1 MGLVWTAFAVQITG
15 MSDTSSPPS
24 KPYKPPQFGPRVREI
39 PEGDNRPRLVCPEC
53 TYIKYDNPLV
63 VVGAVVTWEDRV
75 LLCRRA
81 IEPRRGYWTIPAGYL
96 ELNED
101 AETGAIREAKE
112 EACADIEIDAL
123 LAVYNVTR
131 ISQVQLIYRATL
143 RSPAFAAGE
152 ESLEVDLFD
161 WKDIPWDDIAF
172 PSVHWAL
179 NHHREV
185 ANQPVFTARTN
196 PPV

>member
-1 MGLVWTAFAVQITG
+1 MG
-15 MSDTSSPPS
+15 MSDTTPPTS
-24 KPYKPPQFGPRVREI
+24 NDFNPSQIGPRVREI
-39 PEGDNRPRLVCPEC
+39 PDGDNRPRLVCPEC
-53 TYIKYDNPLV
+53 SYIKYDNPLV
-63 VVGAVVTWEDRV
+63 VVGAVVTWEDRI
-75 LLCRRA
+75 LLCKRA
-81 IEPRRGYWTIPAGYL
+81 IEPRSGFWTIPAGYL

-143 RSPAFAAGE
+143 PSPTIAAGE
-152 ESLEVDLFD
+152 ESLEVGLFSWD
-161 WKDIPWDDIAF
+161 EIPWDNIAF

-179 NHHREV
+179 NHYREV
-185 ANQPVFTARTN
+185 ANQPVFTTRTN
-196 PPV
+196 PPA